1 MFVRYLCWY
10 SIDCK
15 SLSVT
20 LICSPLTLFIRLDPM
35 YFRGLDGLLHI
46 IVSAISIFL
55 WLVHHQHS
63 TIVYLFQCCC
73 SKAWCCYVW
82 AKQVLN
88 MSIKQQPSL
97 LLQLWGSPVS
107 EESETQVRTLPGSVH
122 VRPRRRLHTRLACN
136 TQSEISGETTGSGYY
151 QRIFSSQLKI
161 RIWTEHSSPNYHNK
175 YTIAFNGHS
184 TLRSSIEHDR
194 NICYQSFLSCK
205 GNKL

>member
-107 EESETQVRTLPGSVH
+107 EESETQVRTAWLSPCQTTEEAPHQAG
-122 VRPRRRLHTRLACN
+122 L
-136 TQSEISGETTGSGYY
+136 QYSEWDFWRNYRVWVLSEN
-151 QRIFSSQLKI
+151 IFF
-161 RIWTEHSSPNYHNK
+161 TAEN
-175 YTIAFNGHS
+175 
-184 TLRSSIEHDR
+184 
-194 NICYQSFLSCK
+194 
-205 GNKL
+205 